1 MKPSQNEFRILVEV
15 FELFL
20 SLFQKRNWNL
30 VDRIPLDLKEI

>member
-1 MKPSQNEFRILVEV
+1 MKHSQNEFRILVEV
-15 FELFL
+15 FEFFL

>member
-1 MKPSQNEFRILVEV
+1 MKHSQNEFRILVEV